1 MVPFTDKQLKVLM
14 KLGLSEIQAILYLTS
29 LKHGIL
35 SVLELSKLTKINRQK
50 IYEESEKLVE
60 MGLYDITRKQRRKYI
75 SAVPMKLLKLGEEK
89 INKTQETLK
98 ELSGIIPQLESMP
111 ASKKNKV
118 VVKYYEGIG
127 KIKEV
132 YKEELEMAKNTE
144 VLSLAGSIDDIF
156 KFFPE
161 SYWEEWNKKFVKQG
175 SKTRMLV
182 HKSDAARETTGHDN
196 DYKRETRYIDNFS
209 LKVNIDI
216 FGENVLLVSFYDE
229 IAILINSQILSQSYR
244 IMFET
249 LWGMAK
255 SFK

>member
-1 MVPFTDKQLKVLM
+1 M